1 MLSLREIRTLTGLA
15 DVLYTFLPGSG
26 NTAWKGHTT
35 FRTIA
40 AKVGVADF
48 WSGGSKKPAIVALLE
63 RTLEHERSRFQNLIV
78 EIVRSGLI
86 YRQKQ
91 GSPITAGEIDSVNG
105 YILELGFKFPE
116 LWNREFRSS
125 LQQSMAERAE
135 TLVKQAMLERDV
147 KSEEVK
153 TRSRELSE
161 LKDELTRLHVS
172 ADRAAAGLG
181 LEKILNRL
189 FALFDLAPRQPFRVT
204 GEQIDGSF
212 ELDHQIYLLEAKWE
226 KAALP
231 EADLLI
237 FRGKIEG
244 KSAFTR
250 GLFVALNDIS
260 REAKEAIVRGK
271 QPTFFVM
278 NGYDL
283 MMILSEALSLAD
295 FLRQRIRRLAEE
307 GAVCLPFTD
316 LRAS

>member
-35 FRTIA
+35 FCTIA

-63 RTLEHERSRFQNLIV
+63 RTLEHERSLFQNLIV
-78 EIVRSGLI
+78 EIVRAGLI

-91 GSPITAGEIDSVNG
+91 GSPITAEEIDSVNG
-105 YILELGFKFPE
+105 YIIELGFKFPE
-116 LWNREFRSS
+116 LWDSEFRRS
-125 LQQSMAERAE
+125 
-135 TLVKQAMLERDV
+135 LERSTTDWATTHFREAMD
-147 KSEEVK
+147 SDLK
-153 TRSRELSE
+153 TAAVGMRSSGLTELKEELSI
-161 LKDELTRLHVS
+161 LHLS
-172 ADRAAAGLG
+172 ADRVAAGLG

-189 FALFDLAPRQPFRVT
+189 FALFDLAPRQPFRVI

-212 ELDHQIYLLEAKWE
+212 ELDHQTYLLEAKWE
-226 KAALP
+226 KKALP
-231 EADLLI
+231 EADLLV

-260 REAKEAIVRGK
+260 RDAKEAILRGK

-283 MMILSEALSLAD
+283 MMILSEAVDLTD
-295 FLRQRIRRLAEE
+295 FLRQRRRRLEEE
-307 GAVCLPFTD
+307 GAVCLPFAD